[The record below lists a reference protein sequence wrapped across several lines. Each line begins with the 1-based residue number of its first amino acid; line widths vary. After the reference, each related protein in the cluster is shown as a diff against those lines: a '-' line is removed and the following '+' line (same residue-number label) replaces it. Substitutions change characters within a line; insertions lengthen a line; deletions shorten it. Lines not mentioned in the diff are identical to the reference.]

1 MIPRTG
7 WDTLSHSFQWYLGW
21 FGSPW
26 HLSLRPQLGTRVPEH
41 FDDKLQAAIHS
52 IGDKKLWI
60 MGLTGR
66 EAMTPQHT
74 LKTARVATIKISC
87 TSIPSAWARPSEIL
101 TFVLKKLP
109 VPSESHMWQRGAFI
123 KVHFQSPPFSQQDVL
138 NCSIIKVSCILF
150 HVNFALHLA
159 KFITLLG
166 LYVCLHCSCNL
177 SLDFLCILISYKML
191 YWTHIKN
198 I

>member
-1 MIPRTG
+1 MGTRKDVKKSPGYMVPRTG
-7 WDTLSHSFQWYLGW
+7 WDMFGHSSQWYLGW

-87 TSIPSAWARPSEIL
+87 TSISSAWLRPSEIL
-101 TFVLKKLP
+101 TFVLKNFPSHQRAMCGSGVATGRMHRSAFP
-109 VPSESHMWQRGAFI
+109 VSTFFTTR
-123 KVHFQSPPFSQQDVL
+123 
-138 NCSIIKVSCILF
+138 SIEL
-150 HVNFALHLA
+150 
-159 KFITLLG
+159 
-166 LYVCLHCSCNL
+166 
-177 SLDFLCILISYKML
+177 
-191 YWTHIKN
+191 
-198 I
+198 

>member
-1 MIPRTG
+1 MGTRKDVKKRPGYMVPRTG

-87 TSIPSAWARPSEIL
+87 TSISSAWLRPSEIL
-101 TFVLKKLP
+101 TFVLKNFPSHQRAMCGSGVATGRMHRSAFP
-109 VPSESHMWQRGAFI
+109 VSTFFTTR
-123 KVHFQSPPFSQQDVL
+123 
-138 NCSIIKVSCILF
+138 CIEL
-150 HVNFALHLA
+150 
-159 KFITLLG
+159 
-166 LYVCLHCSCNL
+166 
-177 SLDFLCILISYKML
+177 
-191 YWTHIKN
+191 
-198 I
+198 